1 MTNPTADAPLHY
13 LSIAQ
18 TAALIRAREL
28 SPVELA
34 QAYLDRIAA
43 HDRALGAYITVMR
56 EHALAQARQAETDIQ
71 AGDYKGPLHG
81 IPIAVKDIIN
91 TKDTL
96 TSAGSRVL
104 ANNIPDHDSAIIQ
117 RLDSAGAVLLGK
129 LNLSEFAIGGTID
142 HPYGTP
148 RNPWNPD
155 HTAGG
160 SSSGS
165 GVAVAGGLCA
175 AALGSDTGGSIRGP
189 AAFCGI
195 VGLRPTYGRVTRH
208 GVIPMCWSM
217 DTIGPMTRDVADCAL
232 VLSAIAGADPRDPT
246 SSHAPVPDYA
256 ADLALNNEGARGL
269 RIGLPAEMFHFDG
282 LHDEVRQSVTRAVS
296 VLEEHGAS
304 ADEVSLPTSAH
315 SGAVF
320 LTTADVDAA
329 VYHSDWL
336 KTRGDLYDWST
347 RARLESAALTPAA
360 AYIRAQR
367 ARAIIASELHAALA
381 TRDALILPSGP
392 VPAPTIAASTGRPG
406 GYYQGSLDMARR
418 RYTSPAALAGMPAI
432 SVPCGLSQSGLPIG
446 MQIIGK
452 PFAEPLLLRLARAY
466 ERATDWHGQ
475 HPAI

>member
-1 MTNPTADAPLHY
+1 MTNPPSNNPPLHY
-13 LSIAQ
+13 QPIAQ

-43 HDRALGAYITVMR
+43 HDQTLGAYITVMADQ
-56 EHALAQARQAETDIQ
+56 ALAQARQAETDIQ
-71 AGDYKGPLHG
+71 AGIYKGALHG

-96 TSAGSRVL
+96 TSAGSRAL
-104 ANNIPDHDSAIIQ
+104 ADNIPTRDSTIIQ
-117 RLDSAGAVLLGK
+117 RLDAAGATLLGK

-208 GVIPMCWSM
+208 GVIPMSWSM
-217 DTIGPMTRDVADCAL
+217 DTIGPMTRTVADCAIL
-232 VLSAIAGADPRDPT
+232 LAAIAGADPRDPT
-246 SSHAPVPDYA
+246 SSATPVPDYA
-256 ADLALNNEGARGL
+256 AALPREPDVRGL
-269 RIGLPAEMFHFDG
+269 RIGLPAEMLDFDG
-282 LHDEVRQSVTRAVS
+282 LHDEVRQAVMNAVS
-296 VLEEHGAS
+296 VLQELGAS
-304 ADEVSLPTSAH
+304 ADQVSLPTSPS

-329 VYHSDWL
+329 AYHSDRL

-367 ARAIIASELHAALA
+367 ARALITAELHNALS
-381 TRDALILPSGP
+381 THDALILPSGP

-418 RYTSPAALAGMPAI
+418 RYTSPAALAGMPALSI
-432 SVPCGLSQSGLPIG
+432 PCGLTQTRLPIG
-446 MQIIGK
+446 LQIIAK
-452 PFAEPLLLRLARAY
+452 PFAEPLLFRLAHAY
-466 ERATDWHGQ
+466 ERAMDWHER
-475 HPAI
+475 HPDM

>member
-1 MTNPTADAPLHY
+1 MTNTPLHY

-43 HDRALGAYITVMR
+43 LDPALGAYITVMR
-56 EHALAQARQAETDIQ
+56 EQSLSQARRAETEIQ
-71 AGDYKGPLHG
+71 AGIYKGPLHG
-81 IPIAVKDIIN
+81 IPIAVKDIIDAKN
-91 TKDTL
+91 TL
-96 TSAGSRVL
+96 TTAGSRVL
-104 ANNIPDHDSAIIQ
+104 ADNIPDRDSTIIE
-117 RLDSAGAVLLGK
+117 RLDAAGAILLGK

-148 RNPWNPD
+148 RNPWNAA

-189 AAFCGI
+189 SAFCGI

-208 GVIPMCWSM
+208 RVIPMCWSM
-217 DTIGPMTRDVADCAL
+217 DTVGPMTRSVADCAL

-256 ADLALNNEGARGL
+256 ADLERGARGL
-269 RIGLPAEMFHFDG
+269 RIGLPTEMLEFDG
-282 LHDEVRQSVTRAVS
+282 LHDEVRQSLTRAVS

-304 ADEVSLPTSAH
+304 ASEVSLPTSAH

-329 VYHSDWL
+329 AYHSDWL

-347 RARLESAALTPAA
+347 RARLESAALTPAS

-367 ARAIIASELHAALA
+367 ARALITSELHAALA
-381 TRDALILPSGP
+381 ENDALILPSGP

-432 SVPCGLSQSGLPIG
+432 SIPCGFSQSGLPIG

-452 PFAEPLLLRLARAY
+452 PFSEPVLFRLARAY
-466 ERATDWHGQ
+466 ERATTWNEQ